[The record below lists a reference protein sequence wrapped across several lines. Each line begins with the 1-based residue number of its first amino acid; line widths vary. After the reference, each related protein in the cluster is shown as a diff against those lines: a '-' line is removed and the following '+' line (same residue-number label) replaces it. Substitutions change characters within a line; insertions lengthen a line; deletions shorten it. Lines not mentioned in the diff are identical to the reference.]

1 MASLVTKL
9 NAILKPKYEL
19 MAGAR
24 ADVLF
29 LRAELESMHAF
40 LDKLSAVRDPSA
52 QVKAWTKEV
61 RELAYDIEDTMDEF
75 MRRVDYVHGSGPFG
89 SSRGLLDLAG
99 RVTRLVSTA
108 WTHLHLTGEL
118 KGLKARAVEVSER
131 RSRCRFGGEDDVWA
145 SGDRMV
151 ADPRI
156 NVLYADVPELVG
168 IDGPA
173 TGIVDWLVDGTARLK
188 VLSVVGFGG
197 LGKTTLAMEVFRRVG
212 RQFACKAS
220 VAVSQKLDV
229 KKLFRDLLSQ
239 VAQEEVDRL
248 YTWEEDELIRKLS
261 LSPPPSSDE
270 VHPEWDWLLLL

>member
-131 RSRCRFGGEDDVWA
+131 RSRYRFGGEDDVWA

-156 NVLYADVPELVG
+156 NVLYAGRHRWSGDWHRGLVGGWNRPSQGAVRCRVRRPGQDDSRHGSVPEGREAV
-168 IDGPA
+168 
-173 TGIVDWLVDGTARLK
+173 RLQ
-188 VLSVVGFGG
+188 S
-197 LGKTTLAMEVFRRVG
+197 FR
-212 RQFACKAS
+212 CC
-220 VAVSQKLDV
+220 VAE
-229 KKLFRDLLSQ
+229 
-239 VAQEEVDRL
+239 A
-248 YTWEEDELIRKLS
+248 
-261 LSPPPSSDE
+261 
-270 VHPEWDWLLLL
+270 